1 MPTSMRVP
9 FHIGPT
15 GRVAS
20 ADGDYDIAN
29 QYLKTLL
36 LTRVGER
43 IVRPGYG
50 SRLRDNVFE
59 GIDELMMQSLEGD
72 IRDAI
77 RAWEPAITVHRV
89 EMEDLDGRLE
99 IDLQYT
105 LGSTIGLPPS
115 TVRVS
120 IDVGGTVEELS

>member
-1 MPTSMRVP
+1 MISMRVP

-15 GRVAS
+15 GRIAS
-20 ADGDYDIAN
+20 ADGDYDVAN

-43 IVRPGYG
+43 IMRPGYG
-50 SRLRDNVFE
+50 SQVRDNVFE
-59 GIDELMMQSLEGD
+59 TIDELMMQSLEGD
-72 IRDAI
+72 IRDAVKT
-77 RAWEPAITVHRV
+77 WEPGITIHQLY
-89 EMEDLDGRLE
+89 MEDVGAKLE

-105 LGSTIGLPPS
+105 LGSTLGLPPA